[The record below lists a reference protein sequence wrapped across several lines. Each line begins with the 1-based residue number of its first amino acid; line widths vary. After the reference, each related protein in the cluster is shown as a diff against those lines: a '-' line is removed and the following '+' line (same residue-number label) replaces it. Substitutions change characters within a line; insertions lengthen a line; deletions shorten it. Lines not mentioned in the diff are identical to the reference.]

1 MPCSSHYV
9 GRSTRPLRTR
19 VGEHR
24 RNFYKMC
31 EKSDFQYDRDSDEF
45 TLGHHL
51 FHDHKLNC
59 KTDFNDSYRVS
70 ILDISSPKVLD
81 VKEHKFIHLL
91 NSLTPLGLN
100 LSNPFAVPLLYR

>member
-1 MPCSSHYV
+1 
-9 GRSTRPLRTR
+9 
-19 VGEHR
+19 
-24 RNFYKMC
+24 MC
-31 EKSDFQYDRDSDEF
+31 EKSDFQYDKDSDEF

-59 KTDFNDSYRVS
+59 KTDFDNGYRVS

-100 LSNPFAVPLLYR
+100 LSNPFAVPLLYRLQIIFELPA

>member
-1 MPCSSHYV
+1 M
-9 GRSTRPLRTR
+9 GRSTRALRTR

-31 EKSDFQYDRDSDEF
+31 DKSDFSYDKESDEF

-59 KTDFNDSYRVS
+59 KTDFDNSYMVS

-81 VKEHKFIHLL
+81 VKEHKFIHFL
-91 NSLTPLGLN
+91 NSLTPVGLN
-100 LSNPFAVPLLYR
+100 LSNPFAMPLLYR